1 MFKAELVL
9 SLFFGGQLSSIT
21 NDAAILNAPL
31 ACLASHTNSSREKWS
46 FPEAADFLFAVS
58 FTFISVSSPPLYF

>member
-21 NDAAILNAPL
+21 NDAAILNASL
-31 ACLASHTNSSREKWS
+31 ACLASHTNSRRENWS